1 MDLGLTGKAAIVTG
15 ASRGI
20 GKAIA
25 LALAREGCDVMAAAP
40 SGGLLQELAAAGRD
54 SKGRIVSL
62 PSPICATPTASPA
75 PQRRRSRLSGAWI
88 FW

>member
-20 GKAIA
+20 GKA
-25 LALAREGCDVMAAAP
+25 LAREGCDVMAAAP
-40 SGGLLQELAAAGRD
+40 SGRPLQELAAGRD

-75 PQRRRSRLSGAWI
+75 PQRRRSAWI